1 MLKASHTKVGLA
13 VMSSIFILTVKA
25 QQDASPLVPV
35 GEAPKG
41 EAVVSSQDQVAL
53 AKKLANPIAALISLP
68 MQYNYD
74 TGYGAG
80 GDGTKQYLNI
90 QPVIPVSLSEDW
102 NLISRTILPLI
113 DQHDM
118 PRGNDNFGLGDVT
131 QSLFLSPKAPSSLGG
146 IIWGAGP
153 VFLLPTATEPLL
165 GSEKLGLG
173 PTAVALKQSGPWTV
187 GLLCNHIWSVG
198 GEEDRSDVNT
208 TFLQPF
214 VNYITKTK
222 TTLGVMTEA
231 AYDWENEA
239 WSIPVVPQIG
249 QMFKIGPQ
257 IMQLTVGLKY
267 WAESPSNGPEGFGA
281 RVQLTFLFPK

>member
-1 MLKASHTKVGLA
+1 MNSFKMTVTLA
-13 VMSSIFILTVKA
+13 TMMAAVLTAWA
-25 QQDASPLVPV
+25 QEP
-35 GEAPKG
+35 APAG
-41 EAVVSSQDQVAL
+41 SGGSSQDQEEL

-74 TGYGAG
+74 TGYGPD

-90 QPVIPVSLSEDW
+90 QPVIPFSLSDDW
-102 NLISRTILPLI
+102 NMISRTILPVI
-113 DQHDM
+113 SQHDI
-118 PRGNDNFGLGDVT
+118 PRGTDDFGLGDVT
-131 QSLFLSPKAPSSLGG
+131 QSLFLSPKAPTSWGG
-146 IIWGAGP
+146 VIWGAGP
-153 VFLLPTATEPLL
+153 AFLLPTATEPSL
-165 GSEKLGLG
+165 GSEQWGLG

-198 GEEDRSDVNT
+198 GEEDRSDLNA

-214 VNYITKTK
+214 VSYITKTK
-222 TTLGVMTEA
+222 TTLNVMTEA
-231 AYDWENEA
+231 IYDWDNQA
-239 WSIPVVPQIG
+239 WSVPIVPQIG